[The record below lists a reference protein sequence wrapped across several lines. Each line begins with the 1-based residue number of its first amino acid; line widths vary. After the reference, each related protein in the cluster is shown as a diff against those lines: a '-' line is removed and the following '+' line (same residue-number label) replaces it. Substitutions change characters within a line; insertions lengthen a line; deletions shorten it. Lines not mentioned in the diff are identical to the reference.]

1 MAHCDRAAGHRQ
13 NGRVQDTVAVALI
26 TSLSTLAAAALTG
39 LVGAFS
45 TRRQLAHQLTVA
57 RQESADRWATRR
69 DELRRDA
76 YVGFLSACD
85 AAYRRLDR
93 RWVEPGV
100 DTVTP
105 GYDETYAAMR
115 AVDEAYNLVLLEGP
129 ADVAAAGR
137 SVLASLTTEYAEQR
151 RLADEPGDAA
161 VPLRDRHRERWLAAI
176 EVRTSRR
183 VAFVDVV
190 RSVLG
195 REE

>member
-1 MAHCDRAAGHRQ
+1 M
-13 NGRVQDTVAVALI
+13 QDTVAVALI

-57 RQESADRWATRR
+57 GQESADRWATRR

-100 DTVTP
+100 DRATP

-176 EVRTSRR
+176 EVRTNRR

>member
-1 MAHCDRAAGHRQ
+1 M
-13 NGRVQDTVAVALI
+13 QDTVAVALI
-26 TSLSTLAAAALTG
+26 TSLSTLGAAALTG
-39 LVGAFS
+39 LIGALS

-76 YVGFLSACD
+76 YIGFLGACD

-93 RWVEPGV
+93 RWVEPGPDAV
-100 DTVTP
+100 RP

-115 AVDEAYNLVLLEGP
+115 AVDEAYNLVLVEGP
-129 ADVAAAGR
+129 ADVASAGR

-151 RLADEPGDAA
+151 RLADEPGDEAA
-161 VPLRDRHRERWLAAI
+161 PLRDRHRERWLAAI
-176 EVRTSRR
+176 EARTNHR

-190 RSVLG
+190 RQVLG
-195 REE
+195 REG